1 MALDTVLEYIHVTEN
16 GLGNYQVTTME
27 NVKMS
32 KAKQAKPITS
42 ETPTPEALGA
52 SFAIEQHNV
61 NGALLNTLKT
71 VIGVYTVENKAEY
84 ESMVEGYGAQ
94 CKALYNANTAK
105 VRKSEFKKIV
115 DHAST
120 SETRQTLFNIIDNYE
135 SVQSLVK
142 DLRGLESGT
151 KIIDE
156 EGKVTKAPKDESEIE
171 TGESD
176 EVTYQMTDDDKILNN
191 LEVIQQLCYDKGYK
205 MASELILQAM
215 AKINEKV

>member
-1 MALDTVLEYIHVTEN
+1 
-16 GLGNYQVTTME
+16 
-27 NVKMS
+27 MS
-32 KAKQAKPITS
+32 KPKKDLMPS
-42 ETPTPEALGA
+42 PEALGA

-61 NGALLNTLKT
+61 NGALLGTLKT
-71 VIGVYTVENKAEY
+71 VISAYTIENKAEY
-84 ESMVEGYGAQ
+84 ESMVEGYGTQA
-94 CKALYNANTAK
+94 KALYNANTAK

-120 SETRQTLFNIIDNYE
+120 AETRQTLFNIIDNYE

-142 DLRGLESGT
+142 DLRGLESGA

-156 EGKVTKAPKDESEIE
+156 EGNVTKAPKEEGDSEEGETIE
-171 TGESD
+171 EVTFSD
-176 EVTYQMTDDDKILNN
+176 EDKMLNN

-205 MASELILQAM
+205 IASELILQAM

>member
-1 MALDTVLEYIHVTEN
+1 
-16 GLGNYQVTTME
+16 
-27 NVKMS
+27 MS

-71 VIGVYTVENKAEY
+71 IIGVYTVENKAEF
-84 ESMVEGYGAQ
+84 EAMVEGYGTQA
-94 CKALYNANTAK
+94 KALYNANTAK
-105 VRKSEFKKIV
+105 VRKSEFKKIC
-115 DHAST
+115 DHASGQ
-120 SETRQTLFNIIDNYE
+120 ETRNTLFNIIDNYE

-142 DLRGLESGT
+142 DLRGLESGS
-151 KIIDE
+151 KVIDE
-156 EGKVTKAPKDESEIE
+156 EGNITKAAKEEGENEEGIEEI
-171 TGESD
+171 TFSD
-176 EVTYQMTDDDKILNN
+176 EDKMLNN
-191 LEVIQQLCYDKGYK
+191 LEIIQQLCYDKGYK

>member
-1 MALDTVLEYIHVTEN
+1 
-16 GLGNYQVTTME
+16 
-27 NVKMS
+27 MS
-32 KAKQAKPITS
+32 KPKKDLMPS
-42 ETPTPEALGA
+42 PEALGA

-61 NGALLNTLKT
+61 NGALLGTLKT
-71 VIGVYTVENKAEY
+71 VISAYTIENKAEY

-94 CKALYNANTAK
+94 AKALYNANTAK

-142 DLRGLESGT
+142 DLRGLESGS

-156 EGKVTKAPKDESEIE
+156 DGNVTKAPKEE
-171 TGESD
+171 GEEGENED
-176 EVTYQMTDDDKILNN
+176 GVEEVTFSEDDKILNN
-191 LEVIQQLCYDKGYK
+191 LEIIQQLCYDKGYK
-205 MASELILQAM
+205 IASELILQAM

>member
-1 MALDTVLEYIHVTEN
+1 MLEYTHVTEN
-16 GLGNYQVTTME
+16 GLGNYQVTKRRTT
-27 NVKMS
+27 MS

-84 ESMVEGYGAQ
+84 EAMIEGYGAQ

-120 SETRQTLFNIIDNYE
+120 SETRQALFNIIDNYE

-142 DLRGLESGT
+142 DLRGLESGA
-151 KIIDE
+151 KVIDE
-156 EGKVTKAPKDESEIE
+156 EGKVTKAPKDESEGAEDETIE
-171 TGESD
+171 
-176 EVTYQMTDDDKILNN
+176 EVTFSEDDKILNN
-191 LEVIQQLCYDKGYK
+191 LEIIQALCYDKGYK
-205 MASELILQAM
+205 IASELILQAM